1 MAHDDPLSAATRALV
16 DATSALT
23 RVLGQQARTVVPEV
37 GDAVAQSLREASRGL
52 AQASETVQRSAVG
65 TGARVEDRARAAADR
80 AEARARA
87 AADRAEER
95 ARAAG
100 ERAEARGE
108 RAEARGE
115 RAEDRRRQKVE
126 GTRADLLAAAGRVIA
141 ARGYEGA
148 SVGDIA
154 AEAGYTKGAV
164 YAHFGSKEE
173 VFLALAREHLH
184 VTTASPDVAI
194 PGVTVDGVDEEA
206 VAGWLC
212 GVQDDPSILLSL
224 EFLAYG
230 LRHPDAS
237 GELARL
243 HVVAHEILADQVA
256 EVRRAREG
264 DDAEPGT
271 TQHDRDTALAVISV
285 LNVATLEGRLT
296 GSPHLSPQAG
306 ARVIARLLS

>member
-1 MAHDDPLSAATRALV
+1 MAVTYRWVRAAVYPRSMAHDDSLSAATRALV

-23 RVLGQQARTVVPEV
+23 RVLGEQARSVVPEV

-52 AQASETVQRSAVG
+52 AQASETV
-65 TGARVEDRARAAADR
+65 ARTATTTAHDAAGR

-87 AADRAEER
+87 AA
-95 ARAAG
+95 
-100 ERAEARGE
+100 ERAEAG
-108 RAEARGE
+108 ARS
-115 RAEDRRRQKVE
+115 ADDRRRQKVDR
-126 GTRADLLAAAGRVIA
+126 TRADLLAAAGRVIA
-141 ARGYEGA
+141 AKGYEGA

-173 VFLALAREHLH
+173 VFLALAREHLN
-184 VTTASPDVAI
+184 VTIESPDATI

-212 GVQDDPSILLSL
+212 GVQDDPRILLSL

-230 LRHPDAS
+230 LRHPEAS

-243 HVVAHEILADQVA
+243 HVVSHEILADQVA
-256 EVRRAREG
+256 EVRRARQG
-264 DDAEPGT
+264 DDAEAGT
-271 TQHDRDTALAVISV
+271 TQEDRDTALAVISV